1 VQVLEG
7 EPFRVQERFAIIA
20 ADPRHEDVQLRAVSR
35 VQTRLFP
42 DQWMALRLQSKIDS
56 RRFEEIGYLPG
67 LPAAHFDAATVLRF
81 VQACCADLELQ
92 ST

>member
-1 VQVLEG
+1 MQVLEG

-20 ADPRHEDVQLRAVSR
+20 ADPRHKDVQLRYASR
-35 VQTRLFP
+35 VNTRLFN
-42 DQWMALRLQSKIDS
+42 DQWMALRLKSEIDS
-56 RRFEEIGYLPG
+56 RRFEEIGYIPS
-67 LPAAHFDAATVLRF
+67 LPAAHFDAATVLGF